1 MTTPDDSE
9 APTDANSEVRA
20 SKLLRSR
27 AVWITPLIITSVVI
41 ALISLA
47 YMGSVVNPTAHLRHL
62 PVLVVNE
69 DQGADVGSEHVNLG
83 QTVQSS
89 LTTTSAVSSRLSLKK
104 VTLAQARHDMDRN
117 KAYATVV
124 VPAGFTN
131 SVLAL
136 YGVGN
141 QQQVSQAIPAVELL
155 TNARAGS
162 IGVALATGVLT
173 PATSAISQGVGKNV
187 SAKVPSGA
195 EVSANL
201 AAQRSQPFS
210 LKSVPYRP
218 LPDHTALGL
227 SAFYI
232 ALLTIMCGFLGAVLI
247 NSTVDA
253 ALGYATTEIGPKWSQ
268 SLPVSISRVQTLL
281 AKWAISVVLAPLLAG
296 VLLVVSVAILG
307 MDAPHVA
314 ALWLF
319 TSFAAIVVAI
329 GTLTLFAIFG
339 ALGQLL
345 AMLTFIYVALAS
357 SGGTIPLTAVPGF
370 FRFVAGFEP
379 LRQILDGTRAILY
392 FDATGAAGL
401 NHGSVLTA
409 IGLVFWIVVG
419 LGITLLYDRKGHVR
433 MQPELL
439 EYVTRSAR
447 AYADRNAEAA
457 SADGDSEAASVAKSS
472 GVEQPA
478 TRVDDSTP
486 T

>member
-1 MTTPDDSE
+1 MTTPSGSE
-9 APTDANSEVRA
+9 ERGNAPAEVRA
-20 SKLLRSR
+20 SKVLRAR
-27 AVWITPLIITSVVI
+27 AVWITPLIVTSVVI

-62 PVLVVNE
+62 SVLVVNE
-69 DQGADVGSEHVNLG
+69 DQGADAGSQHVNLG
-83 QTVQSS
+83 QQVESS
-89 LTTTSAVSSRLSLKK
+89 LTGTPAVSSRLSLKK
-104 VTLAQARHDMDRN
+104 VTLAQARRDMDRN

-124 VPAGFTN
+124 IPAGFTQ

-141 QQQVSQAIPAVELL
+141 QQQVTQPIPAVQLL

-162 IGVALATGVLT
+162 IGVSLATGVLT
-173 PATSAISQGVGKNV
+173 PAVSAISQGVGESV
-187 SAKVPSGA
+187 SAKMPA
-195 EVSANL
+195 NKEISANL
-201 AAQRSQPFS
+201 TAQRARPIILQ
-210 LKSVPYRP
+210 SVPYRP
-218 LPDHTALGL
+218 LPSHTALGL

-232 ALLTIMCGFLGAVLI
+232 GLLTIMCGFLGAVLT

-268 SLPVSISRVQTLL
+268 SIPVPISRVQTLL
-281 AKWAISVVLAPLLAG
+281 AKWAISVVLSPVLAG
-296 VLLVVSVAILG
+296 VLLIVSVAILG
-307 MDAPHVA
+307 LDAPHVFE
-314 ALWLF
+314 LWLF

-345 AMLTFIYVALAS
+345 AMLTFIYLALAS
-357 SGGTIPLTAVPGF
+357 SGGTIPLSALPGF
-370 FRFVAGFEP
+370 FRFVAEFEP

-392 FDATGAAGL
+392 FDANGAAGL
-401 NHGSVLTA
+401 DHGTVLTA

-419 LGITLLYDRKGHVR
+419 LGVTRFYDRKGHAR

-447 AYADRNAEAA
+447 DYADRDCDTASVDDAEATPA
-457 SADGDSEAASVAKSS
+457 KPSKSEEPVA
-472 GVEQPA
+472 P
-478 TRVDDSTP
+478 VDDSSAT
-486 T
+486 